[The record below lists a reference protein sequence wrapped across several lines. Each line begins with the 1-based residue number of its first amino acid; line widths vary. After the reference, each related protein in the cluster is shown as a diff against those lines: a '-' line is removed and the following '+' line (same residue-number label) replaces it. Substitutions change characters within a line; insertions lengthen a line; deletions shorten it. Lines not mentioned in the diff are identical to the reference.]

1 MEVPAPECDMAEWP
15 FDNYFYVILNLAI
28 GGTMGGQVDD
38 AIFDNEVIMKVDYV
52 RMWTRTPHS

>member
-1 MEVPAPECDMAEWP
+1 MAEWP

-52 RMWTRTPHS
+52 RMWTPNTAS